1 MYYNYTDEEKYFL
14 SVTDAMLKDDYSVE
28 EILEFWNCDDEEQV
42 EGILSSL
49 ILTESVD
56 LGNPE
61 LLIICERYGLG
72 AIGGWL
78 AKQATKLKGLFSRGG
93 STKQL
98 SIPGVNQGSGIRSLG
113 SKIKNTPAGKKVT
126 KAAKNVKNKLNTPLV
141 KGAAITTGAGLAL
154 VGGKEV
160 LDNITGSGNDSTTN
174 GNSSGDPGVDAPTT
188 PVVKPRR
195 NWGYDK
201 YKSSKKYYDNIR
213 GKN

>member
-14 SVTDAMLKDDYSVE
+14 SITDAMLKDDYSVE

-49 ILTESVD
+49 VLTESVD

-61 LLIICERYGLG
+61 LLIICERIGLG
-72 AIGGWL
+72 SIGGWL

-98 SIPGVNQGSGIRSLG
+98 SIPGVNQGSGIKGLG
-113 SKIKNTPAGKKVT
+113 SKIKNSPAGKKVT

-154 VGGKEV
+154 IGGKTV

-213 GKN
+213 AKN